1 MFSALKIGQGM
12 VGIQSQDYINHTKA
26 YCAASRNAVTP
37 RGLLSVSPAFLPL
50 WALDHIGF
58 KMGKDPVCPGHKLS
72 ENLIFLC
79 FWPSCKHWFC
89 NAAGL
94 QLHSRAVIGYLLLKI
109 GWRTVGK

>member
-1 MFSALKIGQGM
+1 MCCLQQCCGSSGFAQCG
-12 VGIQSQDYINHTKA
+12 
-26 YCAASRNAVTP
+26 P
-37 RGLLSVSPAFLPL
+37 PEFLSL

-72 ENLIFLC
+72 ENLVFLC
-79 FWPSCKHWFC
+79 LWPSCKHWFC

-109 GWRTVGK
+109 GWGTVGK